1 MAKRLQKRSVVST
14 KTITSGKPEPE
25 MYTEQGPTNVAVKGE
40 SFIGKCTKCN
50 FYQANSRAD
59 HLCLDCHKKANG
71 FVFNEEKNR
80 YIKEKK

>member
-1 MAKRLQKRSVVST
+1 VAKRLLKRTTT
-14 KTITSGKPEPE
+14 KAKEAPEPE
-25 MYTEQGPTNVAVKGE
+25 TFTCEAPTNVAVKGE
-40 SFIGKCTKCN
+40 SFIGKCTNCN

-71 FVFNEEKNR
+71 FVFSEAKNR